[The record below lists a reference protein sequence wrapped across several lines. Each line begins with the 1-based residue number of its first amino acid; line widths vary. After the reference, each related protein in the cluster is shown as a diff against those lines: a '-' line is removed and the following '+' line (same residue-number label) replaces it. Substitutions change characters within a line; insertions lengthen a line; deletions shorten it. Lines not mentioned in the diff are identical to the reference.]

1 MVTIL
6 PADNRYGDIGERF
19 GAGVVSGYQNQADET
34 AIQKAITAL
43 GPTAS
48 GRQILDALTKTKTY
62 SPESKQRFLNNFLGV
77 EKVEELKKQAQAN
90 AQIAQQRN
98 EALTQKAQLKQE
110 IDQTKKLEQ
119 DTKDMNDALTLID
132 ESKTLSHEQKDALRN
147 KAKNKEVSFNAIKE
161 VLKGA
166 EPTKEEI
173 TKKKEEESKKVTQ
186 TAFDE
191 LTKLV
196 PEVGRSGILS
206 SYAGGDTAK
215 SFAKF
220 QTLTGALESHL
231 VEMVNRGTLSNTRF
245 KYITEQLLPK
255 PSDTQKEIQGKLEG
269 LALMLDLDAKGLSGE
284 KKSSSKEPSGIIIED
299 QNKSNSLPSL
309 TTFEIGG

>member
-6 PADNRYGDIGERF
+6 PKNNTYSDIGERF
-19 GAGVVSGYQNQADET
+19 SSGIVSGYQNRADET
-34 AIQKAITAL
+34 AIQNAITAL

-62 SPESKQRFLNNFLGV
+62 NPESKQTFLNNFLGV
-77 EKVEELKKQAQAN
+77 EKVEELKRQAQAN
-90 AQIAQQRN
+90 EQIAQQRN
-98 EALTQKAQLKQE
+98 EALIKKAQLKQE
-110 IDQTKKLEQ
+110 IDQAKKLEEQ
-119 DTKDMNDALTLID
+119 SKEINDSLTLID
-132 ESKTLSHEQKDALRN
+132 EAKNLSHERKEVLRN
-147 KAKNKEVSFNAIKE
+147 KAKNGEVSFNALKE
-161 VLKGA
+161 VLKEA
-166 EPTKEEI
+166 EPTKEDI

-186 TAFDE
+186 SAFDE
-191 LTKLV
+191 LAKLV

-255 PSDTQKEIQGKLEG
+255 PSDTQKEIKGKLEG
-269 LALMLDLDAKGLSGE
+269 LALILDLDTKGLSGE
-284 KKSSSKEPSGIIIED
+284 KKSSSKEPAGIMIE
-299 QNKSNSLPSL
+299 NEKGSSSLPSL